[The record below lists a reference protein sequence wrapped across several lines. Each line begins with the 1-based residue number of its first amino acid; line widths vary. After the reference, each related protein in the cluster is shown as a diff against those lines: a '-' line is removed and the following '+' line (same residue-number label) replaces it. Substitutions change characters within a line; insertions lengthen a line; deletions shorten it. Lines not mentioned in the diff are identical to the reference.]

1 MGDIWIFILLF
12 VLGVIMGVV
21 VTAAI
26 YTVGDPFAEPI
37 EEDNDDE

>member
-1 MGDIWIFILLF
+1 MSDIWTWLLLF

-26 YTVGDPFAEPI
+26 YTTGDPF
-37 EEDNDDE
+37 EEDDDD